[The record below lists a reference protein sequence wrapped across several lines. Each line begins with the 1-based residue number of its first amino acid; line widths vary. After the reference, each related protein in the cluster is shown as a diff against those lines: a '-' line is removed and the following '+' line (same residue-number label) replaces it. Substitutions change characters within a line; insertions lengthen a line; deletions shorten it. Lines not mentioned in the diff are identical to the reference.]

1 MTNKFAIFT
10 SVNTPEEIIFA
21 TSLGKSL
28 RILGINIQLINLIC
42 VLASDIPYSETELA
56 NLQEVWSSVVSHMT
70 AEQKYLNVL
79 VGHLYTTYKSIM
91 YVDPYTVF
99 FNSPVHLF
107 SMPTPAAFFNSIH
120 SSHMIKLYND
130 ILGYPADINSE
141 NYTMGHL
148 HIYGNLV
155 NNSPID
161 AVLLK
166 QAVSGTYAR
175 YLDIDLKKIDYE
187 SRVMSIDTKFM
198 VFKPDIDLY
207 QNVFTCKFK
216 DNGYLLGSVTDKI
229 LTNVYAAIYDAPW
242 YNLMH
247 NYRVPNELIRLN
259 KNKML
264 SVIYR
269 KDTLEGIISNNLAIY
284 SIEASHIL
292 SEKINKLTLF
302 DINNLQ
308 EYCPKLE
315 DVSYISKEHKIKCSQ
330 LV

>member
-1 MTNKFAIFT
+1 MTTNFAIFT
-10 SVNTPEEIIFA
+10 SVTTPEEIKFA

-28 RILGINIQLINLIC
+28 RILGINTQLIHLIC
-42 VLASDIPYSETELA
+42 VLASDIPYDGTDLD
-56 NLQEVWSSVVSHMT
+56 NLQQVWSSVVSHMP

-91 YVDPYTVF
+91 YIDPYTIF

-107 SMPTPAAFFNSIH
+107 SMPTPAAFFNSIY

-130 ILGYPADINSE
+130 ILGYPANINSE

-161 AVLLK
+161 TILLK
-166 QAVSGTYAR
+166 QAVSGTYAG
-175 YLDIDLKKIDYE
+175 YLDIDLTKIDYE
-187 SRVMSIDTKFM
+187 SRVMSIDTRFM
-198 VFKPDIDLY
+198 IFKPDINLY
-207 QNVFTCKFK
+207 QNVLTCKIK
-216 DNGYLLGSVTDKI
+216 DNKYLLGSFTDKI
-229 LTNVYAAIYDAPW
+229 LTCVYAAICDAPW

-247 NYRVPNELIRLN
+247 NYRVPKELIRFD

-264 SVIYR
+264 SIIYR

-292 SEKINKLTLF
+292 AEKINNLTLF
-302 DINNLQ
+302 DINKLQ
-308 EYCPKLE
+308 ECCPKLE
-315 DVSYISKEHKIKCSQ
+315 DVSYISKEHRLKCSQ